1 MLTLF
6 LSAGYWTKTIFNM
19 VANIE
24 NFEKFIIKQIV
35 NTVDYHPESD
45 EFEFN
50 RICISD
56 ELINI
61 IGNEG
66 ARYGIEK
73 GQIGQIISRVAEN
86 IRTNP
91 VIDLKYGSIDV
102 SKLKVGQHLK
112 INILHPEKGA
122 HYIELLVTQK
132 FQFYVLA
139 SDIVGVRYGDEI
151 RALDDTWNNGF
162 YIDFTVSL
170 KNNKHSDDALILKL
184 GKLQSVAMFGPS
196 VVHEILDSESAFT
209 YDGLNVN
216 PPKTVVDDADL
227 NENQEKSVIAKSN
240 LRKYYFWKPVH
251 NNPVVFSWR
260 EGNSKDEKSPFV
272 ILEESDNPKAS
283 ITINKAFKLPID
295 KSGKFRLL
303 EVLCD
308 VCSRESFQGKE
319 KSGFSNIKS
328 VKSVKS
334 GIAKRFVSTA
344 GHKEWKIIRRPQIE
358 FVYE

>member
-1 MLTLF
+1 
-6 LSAGYWTKTIFNM
+6 M

-61 IGNEG
+61 IGDEG

-132 FQFYVLA
+132 FHFYVLA

-170 KNNKHSDDALILKL
+170 KNNKHSDEALILKL
-184 GKLQSVAMFGPS
+184 GKLQSVEMFGPS

-209 YDGLNVN
+209 YDGLNVS
-216 PPKTVVDDADL
+216 PKKTVVDNADL

-240 LRKYYFWKPVH
+240 LRKYYFLMPDEI
-251 NNPVVFSWR
+251 NPVVFRWY
-260 EGNSKDEKSPFV
+260 EGDTQNKTSPFV

-319 KSGFSNIKS
+319 KPEFSNIKS

>member
-1 MLTLF
+1 
-6 LSAGYWTKTIFNM
+6 M

-24 NFEKFIIKQIV
+24 KFEKFIIKQIV

-61 IGNEG
+61 IRNEG

-91 VIDLKYGSIDV
+91 VITLKYGSIDV
-102 SKLKVGQHLK
+102 SKLKIGQHLK

-122 HYIELLVTQK
+122 RYIELLVTQK
-132 FQFYVLA
+132 FHFYVLA
-139 SDIVGVRYGDEI
+139 SDIVGIRYGDEI
-151 RALDDTWNNGF
+151 HALDETWNNGF

-170 KNNKHSDDALILKL
+170 KNNKHSDEALILKL
-184 GKLQSVAMFGPS
+184 GKLQSVAMYGPS

-209 YDGLNVN
+209 YDSLNVS
-216 PPKTVVDDADL
+216 PEKTVADDTDL
-227 NENQEKSVIAKSN
+227 NENQEKIVIAKSN
-240 LRKYYFWKPVH
+240 LRKYYFLMPDQI
-251 NNPVVFSWR
+251 NPVVFRWN
-260 EGNSKDEKSPFV
+260 EGNTQDERSPFV
-272 ILEESDNPKAS
+272 LLEESNNLKAS
-283 ITINKAFKLPID
+283 ITINRAFKLPID
-295 KSGKFRLL
+295 NSDKSRLL
-303 EVLCD
+303 KVFCD
-308 VCSRESFQGKE
+308 VCSKESFQGKKKPE
-319 KSGFSNIKS
+319 FSNIKS